1 MLATRGCLP
10 FRRVE
15 GNTQSP
21 AWEYVVFC
29 FQRRM
34 KSASNGWSG
43 TGPFDALLFGKPTW
57 PHVQVRRTWIIPS
70 AKLTSCHCK
79 PKHSDIRRPVP
90 AAKSVRVRS
99 GSRRLH
105 TIAYACSGVRIIA
118 SYPLVVLQRTKRM
131 GFDSWFRGIRP
142 YLWPCLYTKDMTR
155 RVLSSVG
162 LARSPSFFKAPQPL
176 LHFQRFDAKC
186 DSVPPSWEQA
196 VSENSLVAFYGCVGL
211 GAD

>member
-21 AWEYVVFC
+21 GWGYVVFS
-29 FQRRM
+29 FQTSM
-34 KSASNGWSG
+34 NSASNGWSG

-70 AKLTSCHCK
+70 AKLTSSHCK
-79 PKHSDIRRPVP
+79 AKHSDIRRPVP

-155 RVLSSVG
+155 RVLSSVIG
-162 LARSPSFFKAPQPL
+162 KMSFLFQGPQPL
-176 LHFQRFDAKC
+176 LQFQRFDAQC
-186 DSVPPSWEQA
+186 DSVPPSWEHA
-196 VSENSLVAFYGCVGL
+196 VSENSLVAFYGCVRL

>member
-1 MLATRGCLP
+1 YTTL
-10 FRRVE
+10 FRSRVE

-34 KSASNGWSG
+34 KSASNGCSG
-43 TGPFDALLFGKPTW
+43 TGPFEALLFGKPTW
-57 PHVQVRRTWIIPS
+57 PHVHVRRTWIIPS

-90 AAKSVRVRS
+90 AAKSVRVPS

-131 GFDSWFRGIRP
+131 GFDSWFRGSKTVSLAMLIHQ
-142 YLWPCLYTKDMTR
+142 
-155 RVLSSVG
+155 G
-162 LARSPSFFKAPQPL
+162 LATSLVECRIGKMSFLFQGPQPL
-176 LHFQRFDAKC
+176 LHFTVRCQVRFC
-186 DSVPPSWEQA
+186 SPI
-196 VSENSLVAFYGCVGL
+196 VG
-211 GAD
+211 

>member
-105 TIAYACSGVRIIA
+105 TFLIESRAFVALGRCIPEPVPGNGVVGA
-118 SYPLVVLQRTKRM
+118 QRKR
-131 GFDSWFRGIRP
+131 
-142 YLWPCLYTKDMTR
+142 
-155 RVLSSVG
+155 
-162 LARSPSFFKAPQPL
+162 
-176 LHFQRFDAKC
+176 
-186 DSVPPSWEQA
+186 
-196 VSENSLVAFYGCVGL
+196 
-211 GAD
+211 

>member
-1 MLATRGCLP
+1 
-10 FRRVE
+10 
-15 GNTQSP
+15 
-21 AWEYVVFC
+21 
-29 FQRRM
+29 M

-57 PHVQVRRTWIIPS
+57 PYVQVRRTWIILSP
-70 AKLTSCHCK
+70 KLMSCHCK

-99 GSRRLH
+99 GSWRLH
-105 TIAYACSGVRIIA
+105 TITYACSGVRIIA

-142 YLWPCLYTKDMTR
+142 YLWPFLYTKDMTATSLVECR
-155 RVLSSVG
+155 IG
-162 LARSPSFFKAPQPL
+162 KMSFLFQGPQPL
-176 LHFQRFDAKC
+176 LHFQWFDAKC

-196 VSENSLVAFYGCVGL
+196 VSENSLVAFYGCVRL
-211 GAD
+211 GTD

>member
-79 PKHSDIRRPVP
+79 PKHCGHVVILPSLCSRGRNQIHARKRSSD
-90 AAKSVRVRS
+90 VRARYSEVIEVN
-99 GSRRLH
+99 GQEWFLH
-105 TIAYACSGVRIIA
+105 AQAEVA
-118 SYPLVVLQRTKRM
+118 
-131 GFDSWFRGIRP
+131 
-142 YLWPCLYTKDMTR
+142 
-155 RVLSSVG
+155 
-162 LARSPSFFKAPQPL
+162 APQ
-176 LHFQRFDAKC
+176 
-186 DSVPPSWEQA
+186 
-196 VSENSLVAFYGCVGL
+196 
-211 GAD
+211 